1 MSKTPPKPPEP
12 PEPPKPSGPAERTG
26 RAVIDATGKSKWE
39 WLSDTG
45 NFRPDIDTARLKALG
60 ADLSCDDLVKLEA
73 RASNPYNKATV
84 PNRTSAPGDKRRS
97 LDDMRR
103 LSEEIK
109 AKQEPG
115 ASGSQARDVRKK

>member
-1 MSKTPPKPPEP
+1 MTKTPPKPP
-12 PEPPKPSGPAERTG
+12 KPIDPAERTG
-26 RAVIDATGKSKWE
+26 RAVVDERGKSKWE

-45 NFRPDIDTARLKALG
+45 TFRPDIDTARLKALG
-60 ADLSCDDLVKLEA
+60 SNLTCDDLAKLEA

-84 PNRTSAPGDKRRS
+84 PNRTPEPGIKRRS

-109 AKQEPG
+109 AKQEKEPAG
-115 ASGSQARDVRKK
+115 PIARDAQKK

>member
-1 MSKTPPKPPEP
+1 MTKIPPKSPIPSEP
-12 PEPPKPSGPAERTG
+12 AKLTG
-26 RAVIDATGKSKWE
+26 RAVVDETGKSSWE

-45 NFRPDIDTARLKALG
+45 TFRPDIDTARLKALG

-84 PNRTSAPGDKRRS
+84 PDRTPAPGAKRRS

-109 AKQEPG
+109 ARQQKVS
-115 ASGSQARDVRKK
+115 ASEKARGTRTK

>member
-1 MSKTPPKPPEP
+1 MAKEP
-12 PEPPKPSGPAERTG
+12 PNPAGPAKHTG
-26 RAVIDATGKSKWE
+26 RAVVDENGKSKWE

-45 NFRPDIDTARLKALG
+45 TYRPDIDTARLQALA

-84 PNRTSAPGDKRRS
+84 REVGPGKGVKRRS

-109 AKQEPG
+109 AQH
-115 ASGSQARDVRKK
+115 SLSISVDRGSK

>member
-1 MSKTPPKPPEP
+1 MTKIPPKPPES
-12 PEPPKPSGPAERTG
+12 PKPSEPPARTG
-26 RAVIDATGKSKWE
+26 RAVIDETGKSKWE

-45 NFRPDIDTARLKALG
+45 TFRPDIDTARLKALG

-84 PNRTSAPGDKRRS
+84 PNRTPEPGIKRRS

-109 AKQEPG
+109 AKQEKEPAG
-115 ASGSQARDVRKK
+115 PIARDAQKK